1 MRFLNKHGG
10 KPLYVYDAVREMSE
24 RASAGLKPAHLAALA
39 GTNKAWFCG
48 GISCQLV
55 HPGQTCSQHALE
67 FFPGAYLRALPVYF
81 PGALLRLLCAGA
93 EVEQDAGQG
102 AFPQCGL

>member
-1 MRFLNKHGG
+1 VRFLNKHGG
-10 KPLYVYDAVREMSE
+10 KPLHVYDAVREMSE

-39 GTNKAWFCG
+39 GTTKAWFCG

-81 PGALLRLLCAGA
+81 PGGRG
-93 EVEQDAGQG
+93 
-102 AFPQCGL
+102 